1 MARNGDLFAPREG
14 AAAQGAAGPG
24 GAQPGRASGGD
35 SSGAAAA
42 EGTEADG
49 TGLGVAALDAAEAGV
64 GAAGDVVAEV
74 AAAPDTGAQAGV
86 GAGGTAG
93 GGAEAPAFHLV
104 VVDGSGFI
112 FRAFH
117 ALPPMNRADGTPV
130 NAVYGFTNMMAR
142 MMRDHVGTHL
152 AVIFD
157 AGRLTFRNRLYDKYK
172 AQRPEPPDE
181 LRPQFALVR
190 EATAA
195 FGVPSVELD
204 DWEAD
209 DLIASYARAT
219 VEAGGR
225 MTIVSSDKD
234 LMQLVGDR
242 VEMLDPIKQKP
253 IGPAEVMERFGVPPS
268 RVVEVQALMGDSVD
282 NVPGVPG
289 IGPKTAGQLVA
300 EFGDLEGVLAA
311 APGMKASKRRD
322 ALIEHAAAARL
333 SRQLVLLCD
342 SVPLPLPLDAL
353 RCVPFDRDRLAAYL
367 DAMGFR
373 TISQRLG
380 LDSGGPVGGA
390 FGGGAFSGGGFGG
403 GSSAGGGPGGDP
415 GADGPAADARGG
427 AADVATVP
435 YADYAR
441 VVDAEALAGWVAEAR
456 AAGVVAVGLET
467 DGRPPLRATL
477 LGVSLAVAPGRAC
490 YVPLRHEAAPAVIA
504 KVVAEPKRR
513 GRAVAADPLVAE
525 ALASDA
531 AAGVAGAAG
540 EDAGL
545 AAAAGP
551 DGAADAAGLDATGP
565 DAAGPGPA
573 GDGVAAGG
581 EDAAAAAR
589 GVAAD
594 GDGQADAAQ
603 ADAGRIEAGQLGAQ
617 AVFAA
622 LGGLLGDPCVLKVMH
637 NAKAALLL
645 LAREG
650 VAAVAAIDDVALL
663 SYAQDAGRHGHGI
676 EELARLHLGHATIP
690 LDEVTGTGR
699 ARLPLSQSAP
709 DKVAAYAGEAAD
721 ATLRLWHVLRPALRV
736 HKALALYEQVE
747 RRMVPVLARME
758 EAGIRVDGDEL
769 RRMSVDFGERMAA
782 LEAQVHALAGRAFSL
797 GSPKQLGEI
806 LFDEM
811 KLPGGKRTATG
822 AWSTDVVALQTLAEQ
837 GLELPTRL
845 LEWRQIAK
853 LKSTYADALV
863 AETDAGTGRVHTSFA
878 MTATSTG
885 RLSSN
890 DPNLQNIPIRT
901 EEGGR
906 IRRAFVAADGHV
918 LVSADYSQIE
928 LRLLA
933 HVADI
938 PALRD
943 AFATGQDIHART
955 ASEVF
960 GVPMAQMDP
969 ATRRRAKAINFGI
982 IYGIS
987 AFGLGRQL
995 GIDPA
1000 EARVYIAAYFERYPG
1015 IRDYMERTKEEARRL
1030 GYVVTPFGRRCWV
1043 QGIADRNMQRRSG
1056 AERQAINAPLQ
1067 GGAAD
1072 VIKRAMVRLPA
1083 AMAEAGLRSRMLLQV
1098 HDELLFESPDG
1109 EAEAMAAVARRV
1121 MEAAVVLSVPLVVET
1136 GQGRSWA
1143 EAH

>member
-1 MARNGDLFAPREG
+1 MATRNGDLFAPRPAAAAGEAAGGRGEAGRGAVGDARGMTGG
-14 AAAQGAAGPG
+14 AAAGGLAGPPGADVAG
-24 GAQPGRASGGD
+24 GTG
-35 SSGAAAA
+35 
-42 EGTEADG
+42 ADG
-49 TGLGVAALDAAEAGV
+49 TGPGVAGLGAAEAGAGV
-64 GAAGDVVAEV
+64 AGDVVAEV
-74 AAAPDTGAQAGV
+74 AAAPAADA
-86 GAGGTAG
+86 
-93 GGAEAPAFHLV
+93 GGAEGAAFHLV

-157 AGRLTFRNRLYDKYK
+157 AGRLTFRNRLYDAYK

-195 FGVPSVELD
+195 FGVPSVELE

-234 LMQLVGDR
+234 LMQLVGPR

-268 RVVEVQALMGDSVD
+268 KVVEVQALMGDSVD

-311 APGMKASKRRD
+311 APSMKASKRRD
-322 ALIEHAAAARL
+322 ALIAHAEAARL

-342 SVPLPLPLDAL
+342 SVPLPLPLEAL
-353 RCVPFDRDRLAAYL
+353 RCVPFDRGRLSTYL

-390 FGGGAFSGGGFGG
+390 FGGIA
-403 GSSAGGGPGGDP
+403 AREPVPPGNEAAAV
-415 GADGPAADARGG
+415 ADGVAADAGG
-427 AADVATVP
+427 DAPAVAF
-435 YADYAR
+435 AGYAR
-441 VVDAEALAGWVAEAR
+441 VVDAGVLAEWVAEAR

-490 YVPLRHEAAPAVIA
+490 YVPMRHQAAPVVVARP
-504 KVVAEPKRR
+504 VAEPKRR
-513 GRAVAADPLVAE
+513 GKAAALAVADPLVAE
-525 ALASDA
+525 AMAAEGEASGTAADGGGPGVPAEDVAADAAGVGAAQDGGLPAGSDA
-531 AAGVAGAAG
+531 AAG
-540 EDAGL
+540 D
-545 AAAAGP
+545 
-551 DGAADAAGLDATGP
+551 D
-565 DAAGPGPA
+565 PA
-573 GDGVAAGG
+573 VGDGVAAGDGAGASEG
-581 EDAAAAAR
+581 EAA
-589 GVAAD
+589 G
-594 GDGQADAAQ
+594 
-603 ADAGRIEAGQLGAQ
+603 DAGRIEAGQLPA
-617 AVFAA
+617 AEVFAA
-622 LGGLLGDPCVLKVMH
+622 LGGLLDDPCVLKVMH
-637 NAKAALLL
+637 NAKAGLLL

-650 VAAVAAIDDVALL
+650 VTDVAAVDDVALM
-663 SYAQDAGRHGHGI
+663 SYAQDAGRHGHGV
-676 EELARLHLGHATIP
+676 EELARLVLGHATVA
-690 LDEVTGTGR
+690 LDAVTGTGR
-699 ARLPLSQSAP
+699 GRLPLAQSPA

-721 ATLRLWHVLRPALRV
+721 AVLRLWHALRPALRV

-758 EAGIRVDGDEL
+758 EAGIRVDGEEL

-782 LEAQVHALAGRAFSL
+782 LEGQVHALAGRPFSL

-863 AETDAGTGRVHTSFA
+863 AEMDAGTGRVHTSFA

-960 GVPMAQMDP
+960 GVPMAEMDA

-1043 QGIADRNMQRRSG
+1043 QGIADRNMQRRAG

-1109 EAEAMAAVARRV
+1109 EAEEMAAVAKRV
-1121 MEAAVVLSVPLVVET
+1121 MEAAVALSVPLVVET
-1136 GQGRSWA
+1136 GQGRSWS